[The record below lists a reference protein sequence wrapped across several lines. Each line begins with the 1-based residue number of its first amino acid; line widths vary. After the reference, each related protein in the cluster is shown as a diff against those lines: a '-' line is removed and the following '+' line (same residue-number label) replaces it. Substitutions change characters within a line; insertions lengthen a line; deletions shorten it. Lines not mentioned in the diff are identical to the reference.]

1 MLIVVNL
8 IESECEVKVRV
19 GFIGVGNIGRPMAYK
34 ILEAGYSLMVYDLI
48 RDSAKLLLEDG
59 AIWADSPAE
68 LATQC
73 DVICTCLPG
82 PAEMEQVVLGNS
94 GVIEGINPNSIY
106 IDHTTNS
113 PSLVKKVHEKIV
125 ARGSYMLDAPVSG
138 GKEGAETRDLTVLV
152 GGEPDVLEK
161 VLPIM
166 NAMAK
171 TVMHVGG
178 IGSGCV
184 GKVTHNC
191 AIFSLE
197 QAMLECLTLGVKA
210 GVSPESMVKV
220 FQKAALG
227 RNMGLHV
234 RLPDTLFKGDFE
246 ARFALSI
253 AHKDMLLAKEMA
265 ETHDVPMPVT
275 DVTERAMKEAVD
287 RGWENLDSSIFL
299 TLQEEL
305 AGVEIRI

>member
-1 MLIVVNL
+1 MEYFNIEIKGREMRPGYIVYVVQLIHPTFGVYFY
-8 IESECEVKVRV
+8 V
-19 GFIGVGNIGRPMAYK
+19 GQTGDRKYTTARPALRRFAGHLSDRGYVTENQVYRAVAVK
-34 ILEAGYSLMVYDLI
+34 ILGFEEGKNRKAFSKEI
-48 RDSAKLLLEDG
+48 K
-59 AIWADSPAE
+59 
-68 LATQC
+68 Q
-73 DVICTCLPG
+73 
-82 PAEMEQVVLGNS
+82 
-94 GVIEGINPNSIY
+94 GVSEFF
-106 IDHTTNS
+106 D
-113 PSLVKKVHEKIV
+113 
-125 ARGSYMLDAPVSG
+125 R
-138 GKEGAETRDLTVLV
+138 
-152 GGEPDVLEK
+152 
-161 VLPIM
+161 
-166 NAMAK
+166 AK

-210 GVSPESMVKV
+210 GVSPKAMVKV

-234 RLPDTLFKGDFE
+234 RLPATLFKGDFE

-265 ETHDVPMPVT
+265 QTHDVPMAVT

>member
-1 MLIVVNL
+1 MI
-8 IESECEVKVRV
+8 V
-19 GFIGVGNIGRPMAYK
+19 GFIGVGNIGLPMAFK
-34 ILEAGYSLMVYDLI
+34 IVEAGYSLMVYDLS
-48 RDSAKLLLEDG
+48 RASAAPLLEVG
-59 AIWADSPAE
+59 ATWADSPAE
-68 LATQC
+68 LAMQC

-82 PAEMEQVVLGNS
+82 PAEMEQVALGDS
-94 GVIEGINPNSIY
+94 GVVEGIKPDSIY

-113 PSLVKKVHEKIV
+113 PSLVKKVHQEIV
-125 ARGSYMLDAPVSG
+125 ARGASMLDAPVSG

-152 GGEPDVLEK
+152 GGDPDVLEK
-161 VLPIM
+161 VSPIM
-166 NAMAK
+166 DAIAK

-184 GKVTHNC
+184 GKITHNC

-210 GVSPESMVKV
+210 GVSPIAMVKV
-220 FQKAALG
+220 FQQAALG

-234 RLPDTLFKGDFE
+234 RLPATLFKGDFE
-246 ARFALSI
+246 ARFALRI

-265 ETHDVPMPVT
+265 QIHDVPMAVT

-287 RGWENLDSSIFL
+287 RGWEHLDSSIFL

-305 AGVEIRI
+305 AGVEIRV